1 MVGLLECGGRE
12 QSKRQL
18 GGGSEQKTVEEMR
31 RLSEKHGQGENF
43 RS

>member
-1 MVGLLECGGRE
+1 MVGLLECGGQE

-18 GGGSEQKTVEEMR
+18 GGGSEQRTVEKMR
-31 RLSEKHGQGENF
+31 RLSETYGQGESF